1 MKVFDIKE
9 HNVFI
14 TPEALTIEVFK
25 DIFNKDKSK
34 DKAHANDVITFVY
47 HTCDSNSPYADFPLN
62 EKDKRVIDEVLLNK
76 KFKVD
81 KEINEARDIYK
92 RLVLTPLER
101 LLESTK
107 NSIQDITDYLN
118 ESTSEPDE
126 LKTKLDMMSKFSKF
140 INEFQGLEKTVKK
153 EKEASK
159 GRVRGDVD
167 IDSKYNE

>member
-1 MKVFDIKE
+1 MY
-9 HNVFI
+9 
-14 TPEALTIEVFK
+14 
-25 DIFNKDKSK
+25 DKQ
-34 DKAHANDVITFVY
+34 
-47 HTCDSNSPYADFPLN
+47 
-62 EKDKRVIDEVLLNK
+62 

-159 GRVRGDVD
+159 GRVRGDVE
-167 IDSKYNE
+167 IDGRYNE